1 MELDAFLSM
10 CANDDLK
17 ALLKEGGIPLHG
29 PYDGE
34 DGDIKYTKK
43 AHYIYALVQSG
54 WGRAFVSNTGVNV
67 KSATDALNDRLSD
80 LPINAQ
86 SARLIGVDDDAEMW
100 EVGHNDSGTG
110 DADAEIVLEEEED
123 MEEQEE
129 EEENQ
134 EEEEEEEVSLED
146 TTEWEAL
153 PISSANYMDV
163 IPVGFERQDGD
174 MYSKP
179 GVGDRIIVNFSDT
192 GWSCGLV
199 ESSLVAKVTRG
210 GTNGQMCDIDPRKRA
225 NFSVLWPCEVVDGK
239 TLRSSLFLGKN
250 NVGSVWALIGEK

>member
-134 EEEEEEEVSLED
+134 EEEEEEEEVEVSE
-146 TTEWEAL
+146 TEAL
-153 PISSANYMDV
+153 L
-163 IPVGFERQDGD
+163 Q
-174 MYSKP
+174 
-179 GVGDRIIVNFSDT
+179 
-192 GWSCGLV
+192 WW
-199 ESSLVAKVTRG
+199 
-210 GTNGQMCDIDPRKRA
+210 NGQRYHSRPGA
-225 NFSVLWPCEVVDGK
+225 FGK
-239 TLRSSLFLGKN
+239 GYDDLADCVKAGGVEFL
-250 NVGSVWALIGEK
+250 E